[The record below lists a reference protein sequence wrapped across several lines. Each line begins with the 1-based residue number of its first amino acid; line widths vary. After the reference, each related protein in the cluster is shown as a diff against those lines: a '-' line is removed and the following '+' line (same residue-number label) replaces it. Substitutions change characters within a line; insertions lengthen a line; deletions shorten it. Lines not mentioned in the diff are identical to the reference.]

1 MTMRNLFYILII
13 LTIFSSCRQNN
24 VNNNT
29 PSVTVTEDSNEGI
42 LVAEG
47 IIYDVIV
54 KAEKDDPWLK
64 EMVKG
69 YREKEFVDGLFE
81 SVYAGEVEVSDYHS
95 GERLSTK
102 EIKKLEDSDEYNRDR
117 IGKIQFTEDWYYN
130 PSTHNMQKKIR
141 SVVFGY
147 RIDPNDLN
155 RTGYLAA
162 FRIDFKP

>member
-1 MTMRNLFYILII
+1 MRNLFYILII
-13 LTIFSSCRQNN
+13 LTIFSSCRQSS
-24 VNNNT
+24 VNNNV
-29 PSVTVTEDSNEGI
+29 PAATVTEDSNEGI

-64 EMVKG
+64 EMVEG
-69 YREKEFVDGLFE
+69 YHEKEFVDGLFE
-81 SVYAGEVEVSDYHS
+81 SVYSEEVKVSDYHS
-95 GERLSTK
+95 GKELSIK
-102 EIKKLEDSDEYNRDR
+102 DIKKLENMEEYSRDR
-117 IGKIQFTEDWYYN
+117 IGKIQFTEDWYLN
-130 PSTHNMQKKIR
+130 PSTNSMQKKIR

-147 RIDPNDLN
+147 RIDPDDIK